1 MKKIVLLFLAAAA
14 TFAQLPAATGDFLYL
29 TVTRASGAE
38 KSYELKNLKITFT
51 TAADM
56 KFNGNGKEDIVPL
69 SELANAKMR
78 FTELATSITQAV
90 KCETAIVGKGD
101 MLSVTA
107 AKDATLQVYSTDG
120 LLVMSEKIKAG
131 STTVDISGLAG
142 GIYVA
147 KIGNKAIKIEKR

>member
-51 TAADM
+51 AADM

-69 SELANAKMR
+69 SELANAKMH

>member
-51 TAADM
+51 AADM
-56 KFNGNGKEDIVPL
+56 VPL

-101 MLSVTA
+101 ILSVTA

-120 LLVMSEKIKAG
+120 ILVMSEKIKAG